1 MSLWQ
6 EQIGTYRDL
15 DNFSLSYGKKSTLER
30 AVQDVD
36 FAVLQKK
43 CSGKH
48 MRSFD
53 RIKPFDKSGM
63 FQPVIPECRQKL
75 RSLAVRGVGV
85 TIFSGGVGLAIQI
98 IATAVLARL
107 LAPAD
112 FGVVAMVTTFSLL
125 LVNFGFNGI
134 TEAIVQ
140 RDQMDHQF
148 ASTLF
153 WMNLLAGSL
162 LTIVFAA
169 SGSLLAMFYHNP
181 LVKHVTEGIALT
193 IFATSLSVVHLALLK
208 RAMLF
213 SQTSVN
219 DIVARTVSVTV
230 SILLGLAGWG
240 HWALVAGTV
249 ALPVSTS
256 VGAWVLCNWVPGM
269 PRLTKDTRSS
279 LWFAINTYGSFLI
292 NYFSRNTDNL
302 LVGWRFDA
310 QSLGFYKKAYDLFA
324 LSTEFV
330 ASITLVVVAALSRIR
345 QNMDQYRSYLLASMT
360 MMAFVGMGLS
370 AGLTLFGK
378 DLIRVLL
385 GPKWASAGQVFTFF
399 GPGIGAMMLYTTHS
413 WIHLSIGRADRW
425 LRWGIVQFLVTCSFF
440 LVALRWG
447 PVGIALAWTS
457 SFWILAL
464 PAIWYA
470 GRPIEFGIKP
480 VLRAVWRYPIA
491 ALSASAA
498 TAMVIPH
505 LSFLSTTTG
514 VKGALLRIVVI
525 STSVTCCY
533 LTAVIVLH
541 GGCAPLYQMARL
553 LREMGSRTGTR
564 VLNKDDRQDTT
575 MPSSFQTGPGGIPHR
590 LETIPVPNTSD

>member
-15 DNFSLSYGKKSTLER
+15 DNFSLSYGKKSTLEER

-36 FAVLQKK
+36 FAVLRKK

-249 ALPVSTS
+249 ALPV
-256 VGAWVLCNWVPGM
+256 A
-269 PRLTKDTRSS
+269 
-279 LWFAINTYGSFLI
+279 
-292 NYFSRNTDNL
+292 
-302 LVGWRFDA
+302 
-310 QSLGFYKKAYDLFA
+310 
-324 LSTEFV
+324 
-330 ASITLVVVAALSRIR
+330 
-345 QNMDQYRSYLLASMT
+345 
-360 MMAFVGMGLS
+360 
-370 AGLTLFGK
+370 
-378 DLIRVLL
+378 RV
-385 GPKWASAGQVFTFF
+385 
-399 GPGIGAMMLYTTHS
+399 
-413 WIHLSIGRADRW
+413 
-425 LRWGIVQFLVTCSFF
+425 
-440 LVALRWG
+440 
-447 PVGIALAWTS
+447 
-457 SFWILAL
+457 
-464 PAIWYA
+464 
-470 GRPIEFGIKP
+470 
-480 VLRAVWRYPIA
+480 
-491 ALSASAA
+491 
-498 TAMVIPH
+498 
-505 LSFLSTTTG
+505 
-514 VKGALLRIVVI
+514 
-525 STSVTCCY
+525 
-533 LTAVIVLH
+533 
-541 GGCAPLYQMARL
+541 
-553 LREMGSRTGTR
+553 
-564 VLNKDDRQDTT
+564 
-575 MPSSFQTGPGGIPHR
+575 
-590 LETIPVPNTSD
+590 